1 MWGVEFQDAVLRPL
15 AERLCRVDGV
25 VGVTLGGS
33 RARGTHMAE
42 SDYDLGVYYRGALDT
57 DGLTALAQEWA
68 GAGASATRTGEWGPW
83 VDGGA
88 WLSYDGRAVDWL
100 YRDLDRVAAVWR
112 DAQQGMYG
120 FHAQTGHP
128 FGFADFA
135 YAGELA
141 SAVILADPSGQLG
154 EFRTDLQHYPDA
166 LRDALVRRGLWEAE
180 FVTVLARKAIPRA
193 DTTYVAGCL
202 FRAVCLCAHALHA
215 HARRWLISEKGAVAA
230 AGALPNAPADFNARA
245 HTALGRLGT
254 TSDELSAA
262 LTLAERLVADT
273 RDACPLT

>member
-15 AERLCRVDGV
+15 AGRLCLVDGV

-33 RARGTHMAE
+33 RARGTHTAE

-57 DGLTALAQEWA
+57 DGLTALAQKWA

-100 YRDLDRVAAVWR
+100 YRDLDRVASVWQ
-112 DAQQGMYG
+112 DSQQGVYR

-141 SAVILADPSGQLG
+141 SAVILVDPSGQLA
-154 EFRTDLQHYPDA
+154 EFRTAMQHYPDA

-180 FVTVLARKAIPRA
+180 FVTALARKAIPRA

-215 HARRWLISEKGAVAA
+215 HARRWLISEKGAAAA
-230 AGALPNAPADFNARA
+230 AGALPNAPADFGARA
-245 HTALGRLGT
+245 HAVLGRLGT
-254 TSDELSAA
+254 TPDELTAA
-262 LTLAERLVADT
+262 LTLAEQLVADT